1 MSVEEAAAGSGSKKP
16 IDLVFQGGG
25 IKGIGLVGAYK
36 VLEERGYRPENMA
49 GASAGAIVAALVAAG
64 YSADELYEIMGNLD
78 FNQFKDEA
86 WEDRIPFLPWT
97 ASMLK
102 DQGLYEGKAFFDWI
116 RDLLQDRG
124 VRTFKDLVR
133 REELDPS
140 TFRDCRFRY
149 KLQVIVSDV
158 TQRKMLRLPCDA
170 TDLGYAHPDN
180 MEVAL
185 AVRMSMSI
193 PIFFEPVTLIN
204 QNTGAEHILVDGG
217 MLSNFPVWIF
227 DADEPQWPTIG
238 LKLYEPDPRAPLIRN
253 GRKPEA
259 RRKGL
264 LGMVKGLGPLDYF
277 WSLVETMME
286 AHDRLYVEEKDFDQ
300 RTIAIDTLGVGTT
313 EFDLSRERTKKL
325 YDSGRTAAKNFL
337 PKFERDVLSGFESN

>member
-1 MSVEEAAAGSGSKKP
+1 MSAEGAAAGDGPKKP
-16 IDLVFQGGG
+16 VDLVFQGGG

-64 YSADELYEIMGNLD
+64 YSADELYEIMGNLN

-116 RDLLQDRG
+116 RDLLEARG

-133 REELDPS
+133 RNELDAS
-140 TFRDCRFRY
+140 TFENCRFRY

-170 TDLGYAHPDN
+170 RDLGYAHPDN

-204 QNTGAEHILVDGG
+204 QYTGRVHILVDGG

-227 DADEPQWPTIG
+227 DADEPQRPTIG
-238 LKLYEPDPRAPLIRN
+238 LKLFEPDPRAPLIRN
-253 GRKPEA
+253 GREPKA

-286 AHDRLYVEEKDFDQ
+286 AHDRLYVQEKDFDQ

-313 EFDLSRERTKKL
+313 EFDLSKERTGKL

-337 PKFERDVLSGFESN
+337 PKFERDILSKFGSK

>member
-1 MSVEEAAAGSGSKKP
+1 MSVQGTAAGNEQKKP
-16 IDLVFQGGG
+16 VDLVFQGGG

-36 VLEERGYRPENMA
+36 TLEEGGYQPENMA

-64 YSADELYEIMGNLD
+64 YSADELYEIMGKLN

-97 ASMLK
+97 SSMLK
-102 DQGLYEGKAFFDWI
+102 DQGIYEGKAFFDWI
-116 RDLLQDRG
+116 RGLLETKG
-124 VRTFKDLVR
+124 IRTFKDLVR
-133 REELDPS
+133 RDDLDDS
-140 TFRDCRFRY
+140 TFETCRFRY

-170 TDLGYAHPDN
+170 KELGYAHPDN

-193 PIFFEPVTLIN
+193 PIFFEPVTLMN
-204 QNTGAEHILVDGG
+204 QYTGREHILVDGG

-227 DADEPQWPTIG
+227 DADEPERPTIG
-238 LKLYEPDPRAPLIRN
+238 LKLFQPDPTAPLVKN
-253 GRKPEA
+253 GREPEA
-259 RRKGL
+259 RRRGL
-264 LGMVKGLGPLDYF
+264 LGMLKGLGPLDYF

-286 AHDRLYVEEKDFDQ
+286 AHDRLYIQEKDFDQ

-313 EFDLSRERTKKL
+313 EFDLSEPRAREL
-325 YDSGRTAAKNFL
+325 YDSGRTAASNFL
-337 PKFERDVLSGFESN
+337 PTFERNILSKFASK

>member
-1 MSVEEAAAGSGSKKP
+1 MSVEGAAVGNQQTKAV
-16 IDLVFQGGG
+16 DLVFQGGG

-36 VLEERGYRPENMA
+36 ALEEARYQPENMA

-64 YSADELYEIMGNLD
+64 YSADELYEIMGNLN

-97 ASMLK
+97 SSMLK
-102 DQGLYEGKAFFDWI
+102 DQGIYEGRAFFEWI
-116 RDLLQDRG
+116 RGLLEARG
-124 VRTFKDLVR
+124 IRTFKDLVR
-133 REELDPS
+133 RGELDAS
-140 TFRDCRFRY
+140 TFDNCRFRY

-170 TDLGYAHPDN
+170 EELGYAHPDN

-204 QNTGAEHILVDGG
+204 QYTGREHILVDGG

-227 DADEPQWPTIG
+227 DADEPERPTVG
-238 LKLYEPDPRAPLIRN
+238 LKLFEPDPTAPLIKN
-253 GRKPEA
+253 GREPEA
-259 RRKGL
+259 RRRGL
-264 LGMVKGLGPLDYF
+264 LGMLKGLGPIDYF

-286 AHDRLYVEEKDFDQ
+286 AHDRLYVQEEDFDQ
-300 RTIAIDTLGVGTT
+300 RTIAIDALGVGTT
-313 EFDLSRERTKKL
+313 EFNLSEPRAREL
-325 YDSGRTAAKNFL
+325 YDSGYTAAKNFL
-337 PKFERDVLSGFESN
+337 PKFEKNVLARFVSK